1 MTGANRLKFTPDGK
15 LVFVSTLSG
24 PDVTVIDPATR
35 KPVKRI
41 PVGQGAAGIQM
52 QPDGARAYVACTP
65 DDYVVVIDIKTLAV
79 TGRIGRE
86 TTRRTRL
93 AGSEIGRA
101 LNRGRAA
108 QSQLIESG
116 GAWRARLVS

>member
-24 PDVTVIDPATR
+24 PDVTVIDAATR

-41 PVGQGAAGIQM
+41 PVGHGAAGIQM

-65 DDYVVVIDIKTLAV
+65 DDYVVVIDVKTLAV
-79 TGRIGRE
+79 TGRIEAGKQPDG
-86 TTRRTRL
+86 L
-93 AGSEIGRA
+93 AWVVRK
-101 LNRGRAA
+101 
-108 QSQLIESG
+108 
-116 GAWRARLVS
+116 